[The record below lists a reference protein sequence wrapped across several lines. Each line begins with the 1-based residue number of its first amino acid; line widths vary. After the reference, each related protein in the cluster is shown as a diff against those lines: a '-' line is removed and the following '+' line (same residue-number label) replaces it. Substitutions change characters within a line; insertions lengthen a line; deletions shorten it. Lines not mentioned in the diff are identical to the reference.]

1 MGTVSYVMT
10 QRGEAPEEF
19 ISRLTRSH
27 GLQLHRFLLRM
38 LGRKELAED
47 VAQDAYL
54 KIYRLSRPE
63 EVTCPQALLFDVA
76 TKLALTRLR
85 KMRAEAGL
93 TMAPGPE
100 LEEMA
105 DPSPR
110 PDRQVAAHQVMQ
122 KLAGIVEKLA
132 PNLRQV
138 FVMRYVMQM
147 PRQEIADQLNISIG
161 ALEQRLT
168 RALAQCRSRLSTL
181 DFDWLGLD

>member
-1 MGTVSYVMT
+1 
-10 QRGEAPEEF
+10 
-19 ISRLTRSH
+19 
-27 GLQLHRFLLRM
+27 
-38 LGRKELAED
+38 
-47 VAQDAYL
+47 
-54 KIYRLSRPE
+54 
-63 EVTCPQALLFDVA
+63 
-76 TKLALTRLR
+76 
-85 KMRAEAGL
+85 
-93 TMAPGPE
+93 
-100 LEEMA
+100 MA